1 MPKAARKTKKKTPT
15 VTAETLKKKKD
26 AIQDEFSKA
35 TNTKTAYKGYRDRGI
50 AIIAD
55 VVATRKQ
62 KEKEDPSWKCPDGID
77 TDLLEKALK
86 GPPNK
91 HSVYVLG
98 LYLTQKC
105 AVEDLG
111 KSTAEGIHGAFANYW
126 DNL

>member
-1 MPKAARKTKKKTPT
+1 MPKAAKKTKKKTPT

-91 HSVYVLG
+91 HSVYALG